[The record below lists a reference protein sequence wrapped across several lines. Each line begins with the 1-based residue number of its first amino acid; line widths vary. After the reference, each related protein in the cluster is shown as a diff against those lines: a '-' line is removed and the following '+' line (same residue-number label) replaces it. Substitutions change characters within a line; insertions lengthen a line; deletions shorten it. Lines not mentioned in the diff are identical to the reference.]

1 MQSPQESAGAPAP
14 QAVSQIPDPPAAE
27 PVPTDPRVL
36 YETLSGLRPD
46 ATRVY
51 TVHDLRLRRDVINF
65 VFTEGKLAFFDPLG
79 GRVTGI
85 VFSGRGHVI
94 ATPRD
99 RGERRSLAQ
108 FLNVPILDQSF
119 SNAYI
124 RFTDDTAAEVERQLQ
139 DTNAQSTSDPAFGER
154 WKPEVSALG
163 PSQSLRIMT
172 DYLSS
177 DPLPYFYTLVEG
189 DSMGPFEVSVDQRRD
204 EQVLIGQVRMNNGV
218 PSFDVWANFRA
229 EDPRSAPPNAFVPV
243 DYQVDSTIGEDLSL
257 TGKTTLHLK
266 ALRGG
271 ERVVPLELSRYLTLT
286 EILGDDGRPLPH
298 FPNEEEAQ
306 RNITHRG
313 NDFIMV
319 VLPSPP
325 PAGQDFHFQ
334 VAYRGNVIADAGNGV
349 EFVGERGTWYAHI
362 EGAHFARFDLSF
374 RWPRRLTLVAT
385 GTESDSRE
393 DGNLKSGR
401 WRSDVPFA
409 TAGFNLSEYKTEAA
423 SGQPKVQVFANQ
435 QLEDA
440 ILQRLRVNAA
450 NQQMPSSIFDQ
461 SRPGDLVPPIPPP
474 PPQPNPSAAL
484 KQVSAEIADSIHFL
498 EKLNGDFPFD
508 HLNVTQ
514 IPGSFGQGWP
524 ELVYL
529 STLAFLPPE
538 TAENAGMNAW
548 ERVAARD
555 LMPCHE
561 VAHQWWGN
569 VAGAAS
575 YRDIWIQEG
584 MSNYLALLYV
594 DTKKPSE
601 HRLPKWLDHYRLDLT
616 AKIPGS
622 DHAIEDVGPLV
633 LGPRLG
639 SSKIPEAYDTLIYGK
654 GAWVMHMLHE
664 MLRDPASKD
673 PDARFREFLR
683 AVLSEYRFKTL
694 STEAFQRAVE
704 QHMTPAMDLEGNHK
718 MDWFFE
724 QWVRGTAMPHYTVK
738 FESKARGQEY
748 TISGKLEQAGVE
760 DVFTAAVPLYATPPG
775 GGKAQRLGVVITTGP
790 ETHFRFTSQ
799 FHPAHV
805 VIDPNMTLLWR
816 KD

>member
-1 MQSPQESAGAPAP
+1 MQSPQAGAP
-14 QAVSQIPDPPAAE
+14 QAVSQIPDSPAAE

-139 DTNAQSTSDPAFGER
+139 DTNAESTSDPAFAER
-154 WKPEVSALG
+154 WKPEASALG

-177 DPLPYFYTLVEG
+177 DPLPYFYTLAEG

-204 EQVLIGQVRMNNGV
+204 EQVLIGQVRMNSGV

-229 EDPRSAPPNAFVPV
+229 EDSRSAPPDAFVPL
-243 DYQVDSTIGEDLSL
+243 DYQVDSTIGADLSL

-286 EILGDDGRPLPH
+286 EILGDDGQPLPH

-306 RNITHRG
+306 RNIAHRG

-423 SGQPKVQVFANQ
+423 TGQPKVQVFANQ
-435 QLEDA
+435 ELEDA
-440 ILQRLRVNAA
+440 ILRRLRVNAA
-450 NQQMPSSIFDQ
+450 NPQMPSSIFDQ
-461 SRPGDLVPPIPPP
+461 SRPGDLVPSIPPP

-484 KQVSAEIADSIHFL
+484 KQVSAEIADSVHFL

-538 TAENAGMNAW
+538 TAESAGMNAW
-548 ERVAARD
+548 ERGAARD

-575 YRDIWIQEG
+575 YRDMWIQEG
-584 MSNYLALLYV
+584 MANYLALLYA
-594 DTKKPSE
+594 DSKKPGE
-601 HRLPKWLDHYRLDLT
+601 HRLTKWLDHYRVNLT

-633 LGPRLG
+633 LGPRLA

-694 STEAFQRAVE
+694 STEDFQRAVE

-748 TISGKLEQAGVE
+748 TISGKLEQAGVQ
-760 DVFTAAVPLYATPPG
+760 DVFTAPVPLYATPPG
-775 GGKAQRLGVVITTGP
+775 GGKPQRLGVVITTGP
-790 ETHFRFTSQ
+790 ETHFRFTSR

-805 VIDPNMTLLWR
+805 VIDPNMTLLWH